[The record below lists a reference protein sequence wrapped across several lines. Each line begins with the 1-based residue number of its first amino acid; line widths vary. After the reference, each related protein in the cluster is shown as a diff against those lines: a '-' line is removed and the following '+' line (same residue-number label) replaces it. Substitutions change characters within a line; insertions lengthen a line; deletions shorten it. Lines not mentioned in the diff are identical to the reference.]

1 MLRGHLHARVFPRS
15 FFTFYSN
22 GRKVSLYQYGIRL
35 GSPVKELPVGVN
47 AEEECRILIEWC
59 RSSNEYARVQK
70 KRFRMSATITWALS
84 LGLSAG
90 STIILGLQ
98 TLSFWASVGFI
109 LVALV
114 TLVNGFEPYFNW
126 RSRWV
131 LSEEAQHHFYR
142 LEEDIAQ
149 HLASTPSDHLN
160 HLGVMPF
167 YQRYSDAWNEY
178 SKRWTES
185 RRQANQP

>member
-1 MLRGHLHARVFPRS
+1 M
-15 FFTFYSN
+15 
-22 GRKVSLYQYGIRL
+22 SLYRYGKKS
-35 GSPVKELPVGVN
+35 GFPVKDLPVGLN
-47 AEEECRILIEWC
+47 LEEECRMLIEWC

-70 KRFRMSATITWALS
+70 QRFRTSATITWVLS
-84 LGLSAG
+84 LSLSAG

-98 TLSFWASVGFI
+98 DLSFWPSVGFI

-142 LEEDIAQ
+142 LEEDIA
-149 HLASTPSDHLN
+149 HYLAGTPADQLN
-160 HLGVMPF
+160 QIGVTGL
-167 YQRYSDAWNEY
+167 YQRYCDAWNEY

-185 RRQANQP
+185 RRQAN